1 MVECSR
7 CALSRACLGSN
18 ERASCQRNG
27 AKPKRRFR
35 FRFVF
40 PYVCPEPVL
49 VKSSVLCTNGLKK
62 GFSAP
67 GHALIALRV
76 GVSRHHVILV
86 QFHSVLRPA
95 TYERRH
101 SFFEFCLC
109 LSRACLGKLIGIYMQ
124 RAQKRRFSPIGV
136 TSEAATRLGF
146 SPSSHCDAKRNA
158 GRFLA
163 QSFLMFD
170 SSRVCLGK
178 IVVPVSFFHQCMQ
191 QEIETK
197 KDAFPPAF
205 LTFTMYASTPVC
217 PSFDKT
223 GFFWSFP
230 YVCPEPVL
238 VKSSFLNIN
247 GPKSPFSYLSR
258 RHPS

>member
-1 MVECSR
+1 MCFVPSLSWQQRASFMPKKRRKTEAAFSFSFRFSLC
-7 CALSRACLGSN
+7 LSRACLG
-18 ERASCQRNG
+18 EIIG
-27 AKPKRRFR
+27 FMYKW
-35 FRFVF
+35 
-40 PYVCPEPVL
+40 
-49 VKSSVLCTNGLKK
+49 LKK
-62 GFSAP
+62 GVSAP

-95 TYERRH
+95 TCERRH

-146 SPSSHCDAKRNA
+146 SPSSHCDANPNA

-191 QEIETK
+191 Q
-197 KDAFPPAF
+197 
-205 LTFTMYASTPVC
+205 
-217 PSFDKT
+217 
-223 GFFWSFP
+223 
-230 YVCPEPVL
+230 
-238 VKSSFLNIN
+238 
-247 GPKSPFSYLSR
+247 
-258 RHPS
+258 